1 MRNGGKDVR
10 SAILDAAERALSSRG
25 YKRMTIDDLAAEV
38 GIGKGSV
45 YLHFRSKEE
54 IALSHID
61 RIIERLKRKLI
72 EIAET
77 EIAADGRLR
86 LMLVERVVH
95 RFDAVAGYKKSLNEV
110 LAAVRPALLERRK
123 IYFRDE
129 AAIFAR
135 VIRDGQEVRVFA
147 DSVDAADAA
156 GTIIL
161 ATNSLLPLNLGV
173 DELGSRSE
181 IADRAAGIADL
192 LIAGLKRGTG

>member
-61 RIIERLKRKLI
+61 RIIERLKRKLN

-86 LMLVERVVH
+86 LMLIERVVH

-123 IYFRDE
+123 VYFRDE

-135 VIRDGQEVRVFA
+135 VIRDGQGVKAFA
-147 DSVDAADAA
+147 DSVDADDAA
-156 GTIIL
+156 GTLIL

-192 LIAGLKRGTG
+192 LIAGLTRGTR